1 MSQGLSSLDHNLSH
15 HTSFFGIKLWI
26 FIVACILAIAVLFL
40 VLLSLYFIYCRHR
53 KPPRVHINS
62 LRPIISKNSGLTRS
76 LDKRLLSR
84 NGADIELS
92 IETPEKR
99 SELTGLRCGRAVS
112 VRKREKHGYAYAL
125 REVEAATNGF
135 ADVNVIGSGD
145 FGIVYHGVLFDGTR
159 VAIKKLL
166 YDSLEDK
173 KELPLPEWNG
183 GQEGRE
189 TEPEAEKLREPPEGP
204 RPLELGVARAVSTW
218 EVETKPRRVSS
229 DNSSEIM
236 TWRVGSAWSA
246 WEARELRL
254 SVDLTRGCVGG
265 ACGRV
270 DHLPA
275 LFWSSTNLGLHE
287 EHNGVFKN
295 QIGTDFR
302 STEIEQVMKN
312 IRIRGKEKSKIK
324 EKRCKD
330 ENFIAQVEAIGNVR
344 HKNLVKL
351 LGYCTEGAF
360 RMLVYEYVDNGNLSQ
375 WLHGCIRQVSPLTWN
390 MRINVIQA
398 AGKGLAYL
406 HEDIEPKIIHQQ
418 IKSSN
423 ILLDQQ
429 WNPKISDIG
438 IAKVLCPE
446 WSHVATSPMGMSGYI
461 APEYAYTRGNETEV
475 YLIDWLKCMVAN
487 QSFDQVVDPK
497 MPEMPSLKELKR
509 TVLVAL
515 RCVDQ
520 DVENRPTMG
529 DVIHMLEP
537 RDLLLSD
544 VRAFLSPEKP

>member
-26 FIVACILAIAVLFL
+26 FIVACILAIAVLVL

-62 LRPIISKNSGLTRS
+62 LRPVISKNSGLARS

-84 NGADIELS
+84 NGAEIELS

-125 REVEAATNGF
+125 REIEAATNGF

-166 YDSLEDK
+166 YD
-173 KELPLPEWNG
+173 
-183 GQEGRE
+183 
-189 TEPEAEKLREPPEGP
+189 
-204 RPLELGVARAVSTW
+204 
-218 EVETKPRRVSS
+218 
-229 DNSSEIM
+229 
-236 TWRVGSAWSA
+236 
-246 WEARELRL
+246 
-254 SVDLTRGCVGG
+254 
-265 ACGRV
+265 
-270 DHLPA
+270 
-275 LFWSSTNLGLHE
+275 
-287 EHNGVFKN
+287 
-295 QIGTDFR
+295 
-302 STEIEQVMKN
+302 
-312 IRIRGKEKSKIK
+312 
-324 EKRCKD
+324 RCKD

-398 AGKGLAYL
+398 VGKGLAYL
-406 HEDIEPKIIHQQ
+406 HEDIEPKIVHQQ

-461 APEYAYTRGNETEV
+461 APEYAYTGVFNEKTDVYSFGILLMEIITGRTPVEGNETEV

-497 MPEMPSLKELKR
+497 MPEMPSVKELKR
-509 TVLVAL
+509 IVLVAL
-515 RCVDQ
+515 RCVDP
-520 DVENRPTMG
+520 DVENRPRMG

-544 VRAFLSPEKP
+544 ESCASHKTSRCNSLKDNQAFAKQVEGVKGRN